1 MGASTAL
8 MLFLP
13 GAFAGLRDE
22 LSRGFAAVAPVVDL
36 QFHDFVPSGM
46 LAKEILAGVQADVYV
61 SANTRYMEDVRRAG
75 LVRVPSVLAGNR
87 LCIVVRPDRAA
98 AVAGLDDLSR
108 GELRLVT
115 PQSET
120 DPCGQY
126 VVELFER
133 AGLTNAMRRKRERGE
148 LVHSQGSGDL
158 PSFLADGRADAG
170 LFYASEAWALGDAV
184 HTVALPASLDLR
196 ERIVFM
202 VGVVQR
208 RAQLHPGAVP
218 FVDYLLGPLGQDL
231 LQRHGFLPAA
241 AVEGLP
247 LQFQ

>member
-1 MGASTAL
+1 

-13 GAFAGLRDE
+13 GAFAGLQNE
-22 LSRGFAAVAPVVDL
+22 LRRGFAAVAPAADL
-36 QFHDFVPSGM
+36 QFHAFVPSGR
-46 LAKEILAGVQADVYV
+46 LAREILAGARADVFV
-61 SANTRYMEDVRRAG
+61 SANIRYMEEVRRAG
-75 LVRVPSVLAGNR
+75 LVRTPSVLAGNQ
-87 LCIVVRPDRAA
+87 LCIVVHPDRAA
-98 AVAGLDDLSR
+98 AVAGLNDLSR
-108 GELRLVT
+108 GGLRLVT

-126 VVELFER
+126 AAELFER
-133 AGLTNAMRRKRERGE
+133 AGLTGAMHRKLERSE

-170 LFYASEAWALGDAV
+170 IFYASEAWALGDAV
-184 HTVALPASLDLR
+184 HTVALPASLDCR

-208 RAQLHPGAVP
+208 RAQPHPGVVP
-218 FVDYLLGPLGQDL
+218 FVDYLLGPVGQEL

-247 LQFQ
+247 LR